1 MQNFQFNFQIFC
13 IFFYKISFSTSVN
26 SLKSKLMGRIHEYM
40 NKGISTVFQIVST
53 NFINSYLKDETC
65 SCFDVWKSYKYCC

>member
-1 MQNFQFNFQIFC
+1 
-13 IFFYKISFSTSVN
+13 
-26 SLKSKLMGRIHEYM
+26 MGRIHEYM